1 MIFACSFLAVFSC
14 STIISGGIKL
24 NEETGELNLTKAT
37 QTIGA
42 SKIQLYDFPEY
53 NDRERCLVTLSN
65 GDILSCGGKSK
76 KCFVLAN
83 QGWIE
88 HSTLDKDRSG
98 SVGIQMPDGIYLFG
112 GIQSPYTSHFLP
124 NNTTVWQKGP
134 EIPYINGSL
143 MSFGSNFWKRIAW
156 VIFPCDY
163 KANGHAI
170 SETELILIQEDCI
183 ITVHI

>member
-112 GIQSPYTSHFLP
+112 GIDSAYTSQFLP
-124 NNTTVWQKGP
+124 NG
-134 EIPYINGSL
+134 
-143 MSFGSNFWKRIAW
+143 
-156 VIFPCDY
+156 
-163 KANGHAI
+163 
-170 SETELILIQEDCI
+170 
-183 ITVHI
+183 

>member
-1 MIFACSFLAVFSC
+1 MFFLNVPSLQSSLVQQLFLEASNTMKKQES
-14 STIISGGIKL
+14 STLQKL
-24 NEETGELNLTKAT
+24 HKPLL
-37 QTIGA
+37 
-42 SKIQLYDFPEY
+42 SKIRLPGFPEY
-53 NDRERCLVTLSN
+53 NDRERCFVTLSN

-98 SVGIQMPDGIYLFG
+98 AIGIQMPDGIYLFG

-124 NNTTVWQKGP
+124 NNTSVWQKGP

-143 MSFGSNFWKRIAW
+143 ISFGSNFWKRIAW